1 MKRLRSGFTTGAC
14 AAAAAKGATVF
25 LLGRHAVGHVDIPFP
40 DGSRVNFKLA
50 GCGWLEG
57 ENATAFCSVIKDAGD
72 DPDVTNK
79 AEIVALVSLESRVS
93 TDVADVQIIGG
104 KGVGIVTKPGLAL
117 PVGAPAINPVPLMMI
132 EQAVREALHNAPE
145 DLSAQKLV
153 VTISVPRGEELAK
166 KTLNKRLGI
175 LGGLS
180 ILGTTGV
187 VVPVS
192 AEAWTATITASM
204 DVARECGV
212 RDIVLSTGRTS
223 ERAVEEHYN
232 SPEEALIMMGDYLEF
247 SLKAAAERG
256 FRKIHLAGMWAKLLK
271 GALRTPQTHV
281 RHGALDVEKGIS
293 LLQQL
298 AKTNVE
304 IQYLQG
310 SNTAREIYERLKNN
324 GDNELIRKVCQAAKD
339 YYQDICG
346 VPVEVHL
353 VSTSGKIVESV

>member
-14 AAAAAKGATVF
+14 AAAAAKGATVLF
-25 LLGRHAVGHVDIPFP
+25 FRQRAVDQVDIPFP

-57 ENATAFCSVIKDAGD
+57 ENAIAYCSVIKDAGD

-79 AEIVALVSLESRVS
+79 AEIVALVSRASNSFAHEDDL
-93 TDVADVQIIGG
+93 QIVGG

-117 PVGAPAINPVPLMMI
+117 PVGAPAINPVPLKMI
-132 EQAVREALHNAPE
+132 EQAVREALHEAQGE
-145 DLSAQKLV
+145 LSAEKLLI
-153 VTISVPRGEELAK
+153 TISVPQGEELAK

-212 RDIVLSTGRTS
+212 QEIVLSTGRTS

-232 SPEEALIMMGDYLEF
+232 FPEEALIMMGDYLEF
-247 SLKAAAERG
+247 SLKAASERG

-281 RHGALDVEKGIS
+281 RHGALDVQKGIS

-310 SNTAREIYERLKNN
+310 SNTAREIYERLKDH
-324 GDNELIRKVCQAAKD
+324 GDNELIRTVCQTAKD

-346 VPVEVHL
+346 IPVQVYL
-353 VSTSGKIVESV
+353 VSTSGKIVEFV